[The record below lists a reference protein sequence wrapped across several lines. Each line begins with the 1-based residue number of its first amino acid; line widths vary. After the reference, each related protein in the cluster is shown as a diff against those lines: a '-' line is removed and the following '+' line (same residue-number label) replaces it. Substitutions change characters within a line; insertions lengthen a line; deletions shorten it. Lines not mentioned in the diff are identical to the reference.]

1 MPRRVHPRLVRVL
14 RVAVVILRTNCHV
27 ALLALLSLKVGLRLL
42 TAKIPG
48 LRPVKLFPFRGLIKG
63 TFL

>member
-1 MPRRVHPRLVRVL
+1 
-14 RVAVVILRTNCHV
+14 V

-48 LRPVKLFPFRGLIKG
+48 LRPVKLFPFRG
-63 TFL
+63 TN